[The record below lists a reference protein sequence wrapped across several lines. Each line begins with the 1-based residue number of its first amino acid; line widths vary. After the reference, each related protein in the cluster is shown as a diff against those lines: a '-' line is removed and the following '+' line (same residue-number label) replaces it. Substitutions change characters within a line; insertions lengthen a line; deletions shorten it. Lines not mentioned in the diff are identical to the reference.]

1 MFNRRDETSPPQH
14 LNNMNNIFT
23 DNPDFYP
30 TPREVIE
37 RMMMD
42 ESVCGKTVLEPSAGK
57 GNIVDWLNENGSA
70 QVIACEKDPN
80 IRKLLNGKCEII
92 ADDFL
97 SVTSEQVSHIDYIV
111 MNPPFS
117 EGARHILHAFDIAP
131 AGCTIVALCNDDNL
145 ERGWRYEKNKQLI
158 ETVELYGRR
167 EYLGDVFSKAER
179 QTNVHVALL
188 KLYKEGEGKDE
199 FAGYFFS
206 QVDEDIANMNEREG
220 IMQYNIVRDLVN
232 RYVAAVKLFDETLA
246 AANKINETAKYPDAE
261 GYDYIPIKFGTMTG
275 GYSGDEKVV
284 THQQYKKELQKYY
297 WRIIFKKLHMEKY
310 ATKQLREQINRFIEQ
325 QTNVPFTMGNIYRVI
340 DMVIQTNGQ
349 RMQTALLEA
358 FDLICS
364 FSADNSTAGEKWK
377 TNANYMV
384 NRKFIVPYMC
394 NGYHD
399 RYVFHGAGYGGYCT
413 KNGKEAYP
421 TVQLEGYNIEQLE
434 DVCKALC
441 YITGTNYDNVSGLHC
456 HHDREAWGEWFVWGF
471 FRCKAYKKGTMHFEF
486 LDEDVWYK
494 FNYEVAKQRGWALP
508 KKTVSRQK
516 MHMSA

>member
-1 MFNRRDETSPPQH
+1 M
-14 LNNMNNIFT
+14 NIFT

-37 RMMMD
+37 TMMMD
-42 ESVCGKTVLEPSAGK
+42 EDINGKTILEPSAGK
-57 GNIVDWLNENGSA
+57 GNIVDWLQENGA
-70 QVIACEKDPN
+70 GRVIACENDTN
-80 IRKLLNGKCEII
+80 IRKLLDGKCEII
-92 ADDFL
+92 ANDFL
-97 SVTSEQVSHIDYIV
+97 TVTSEQVSHVDYIV

-117 EGARHILHAFDIAP
+117 EGAKHILHAFEIAP

-145 ERGWRYEKNKQLI
+145 ERGWHYEKNKQLI

-167 EYLGDVFSKAER
+167 EYLGNVFNKAER
-179 QTNVHVALL
+179 QTNVCVSLL
-188 KLYKEGEGKDE
+188 KLYKEGEGEDE

-206 QVDEDIANMNEREG
+206 QTDEDIANMNAREG

-232 RYVAAVKLFDETLA
+232 RYVEAVKLFDETLA
-246 AANKINETAKYPDAE
+246 AANKINEAAKYPDAGE
-261 GYDYIPIKFGTMTG
+261 YDYIPIKFGTMTG

-325 QTNVPFTMGNIYRVI
+325 QTNVPFTMGNVYRVI

-349 RMQTALLEA
+349 RMNTALLEA
-358 FDLICS
+358 FDHICS
-364 FSADNSTAGEKWK
+364 FSAENSTAGEKWK

-394 NGYHD
+394 KGYHD
-399 RYVFHGAGYGGYCT
+399 SYKFSGSWCY
-413 KNGKEAYP
+413 KKGKEAYP
-421 TVQLEGYNIEQLE
+421 RVQIEGYHVDELE

-441 YITGTNYDNVSGLHC
+441 YITGTNYDNVCALRR
-456 HHDREAWGEWFVWGF
+456 HHDQEEWGNWFRWGF
-471 FRCKAYKKGTMHFEF
+471 FQCKAYKKGTMHFEF
-486 LDEDVWYK
+486 IDEEVWYK
-494 FNYEVAKQRGWALP
+494 FNYEVSKLRGWALP
-508 KKTVSRQK
+508 KKSN
-516 MHMSA
+516 